1 MFTRLFGETEK
12 IQFKN
17 LKPKAILTILGL
29 IVGLVGV
36 LLTLIGIESLGET
49 LLSISGIILFILLFI
64 WGFGAIRA
72 LFGFSTIGA
81 IFSGNVVFGVVIFVF
96 CMMAAYF
103 ISIFIAFLGVSRFIY
118 LKIKFSQNRR

>member
-1 MFTRLFGETEK
+1 MFTRLFGETEE

-17 LKPKAILTILGL
+17 LKPKTILTILGL

-103 ISIFIAFLGVSRFIY
+103 ISIFIAFLGVGRFIY

>member
-1 MFTRLFGETEK
+1 MFSRLFGETEE

-29 IVGLVGV
+29 IVGLVGI
-36 LLTLIGIESLGET
+36 LLTLIGIQSIGET

-64 WGFGAIRA
+64 WGFGAIRT

-103 ISIFIAFLGVSRFIY
+103 ISIFIAFLGVGRFIY
-118 LKIKFSQNRR
+118 LKIKFSQDRR